1 MSQMGVSAG
10 GWGRHL
16 PSMALHLI
24 DMPRLRSRPK
34 PRLRAEGVRSHRARG
49 RGGYTVVE
57 MAIVI
62 AVAGVLMTLAVWK
75 TGPALQ
81 NARARQAAVTVAS
94 DLQYAQMLAARQRE
108 PVVVIVNPSLRMIL
122 IRSRDGTIYR
132 RRFVG
137 PGTEYGLSALSVTPT
152 TTVEVFPNGVA
163 TNSMTLTAS
172 TPTYVKRVRLSRAG
186 QIRILP

>member
-1 MSQMGVSAG
+1 
-10 GWGRHL
+10 
-16 PSMALHLI
+16 MASPGSCLQ
-24 DMPRLRSRPK
+24 PRTPG
-34 PRLRAEGVRSHRARG
+34 PGPGHRRVHC

-81 NARARQAAVTVAS
+81 NARARQAAVTVAA

-108 PVVVIVNPSLRMIL
+108 PMVVIVNPSLRLLL
-122 IRSRDGTIYR
+122 IQSRGGTVFR

-137 PGTEYGLSALSVTPT
+137 PGTEFGLSALTVTPT
-152 TTVEVFPNGVA
+152 TTVQVFPNGVA
-163 TNSMTLTAS
+163 TTTITITTS
-172 TPTYVKRVRLSRAG
+172 TPSYTRRVRLTRAG

>member
-1 MSQMGVSAG
+1 
-10 GWGRHL
+10 
-16 PSMALHLI
+16 
-24 DMPRLRSRPK
+24 
-34 PRLRAEGVRSHRARG
+34 
-49 RGGYTVVE
+49 

-62 AVAGVLMTLAVWK
+62 VVAGVLMTVALWK

-81 NARARQAAVTVAS
+81 NARARQAAATVAA

-108 PVVVIVNPSLRMIL
+108 PVVVIVNPSLRLLL
-122 IRSRDGTIYR
+122 IQSRGGTVFR

-152 TTVEVFPNGVA
+152 STVEVFPNGVA
-163 TNSMTLTAS
+163 TQSITVTAS
-172 TPTYVKRVRLSRAG
+172 TPSYTRRVRLSRAG

>member
-1 MSQMGVSAG
+1 
-10 GWGRHL
+10 
-16 PSMALHLI
+16 
-24 DMPRLRSRPK
+24 
-34 PRLRAEGVRSHRARG
+34 
-49 RGGYTVVE
+49 

-62 AVAGVLMTLAVWK
+62 VVAGVLMTVALWK

-81 NARARQAAVTVAS
+81 NARARQAAATVAA

-108 PVVVIVNPSLRMIL
+108 PVVVIVNPSLRLLL
-122 IRSRDGTIYR
+122 IQSRGGTVFR

-152 TTVEVFPNGVA
+152 STVEVFPNGVA
-163 TNSMTLTAS
+163 TQSITVTTS
-172 TPTYVKRVRLSRAG
+172 TPSYTRRVRLSRAG